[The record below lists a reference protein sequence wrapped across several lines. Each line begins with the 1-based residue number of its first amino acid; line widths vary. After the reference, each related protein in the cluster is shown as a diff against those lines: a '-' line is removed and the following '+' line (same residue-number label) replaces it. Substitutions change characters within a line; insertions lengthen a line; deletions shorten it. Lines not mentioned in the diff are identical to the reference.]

1 MQKIILLSILIGL
14 SSLVFGQSTEI
25 SSKYDKIDK
34 FDKEVAFVHKN
45 GLIGLINSK
54 GKEVIKPEYEKISAF
69 GSDNIAYTT
78 KGGLI
83 GLIEIN
89 GKVLVDNKYDKIGSF
104 KNNQAIV
111 KKGDVFGVI
120 DKTGKVIVDVKYNKL
135 VFEKNGILKAVNA
148 DGSEVLIKPNK

>member
-1 MQKIILLSILIGL
+1 M
-14 SSLVFGQSTEI
+14 
-25 SSKYDKIDK
+25 
-34 FDKEVAFVHKN
+34 
-45 GLIGLINSK
+45 
-54 GKEVIKPEYEKISAF
+54 
-69 GSDNIAYTT
+69 
-78 KGGLI
+78 
-83 GLIEIN
+83 
-89 GKVLVDNKYDKIGSF
+89 VDNKYDKIGSL